1 MTLKKIRW
9 REQPENQLDVW
20 PMRAG
25 VILGVIGKPGSATL
39 VVYCDD
45 GLIREVPAKD
55 IRP

>member
-1 MTLKKIRW
+1 MARLPMKKIRW
-9 REQPENQLDVW
+9 LDKGTKRE
-20 PMRAG
+20 G
-25 VILGVIGKPGSATL
+25 VILGVIGKPGNATL